1 MSVGTAEQWLV
12 SAAIAQAAIEEALA
26 YLDEE
31 RRGLLEISTDIQE
44 EGGAHGYALAQ
55 IVAPYVSKETCLRL
69 FQPSAAAFWHP
80 NN

>member
-1 MSVGTAEQWLV
+1 MSAVTAEQWLV
-12 SAAIAQAAIEEALA
+12 SAATAQAAIDEALA

-31 RRGLLEISTDIQE
+31 RQGLLEISTDIQE

-55 IVAPYVSKETCLRL
+55 IVAPYVSKDTCLRL
-69 FQPSAAAFWHP
+69 FKPSVAAFWHP